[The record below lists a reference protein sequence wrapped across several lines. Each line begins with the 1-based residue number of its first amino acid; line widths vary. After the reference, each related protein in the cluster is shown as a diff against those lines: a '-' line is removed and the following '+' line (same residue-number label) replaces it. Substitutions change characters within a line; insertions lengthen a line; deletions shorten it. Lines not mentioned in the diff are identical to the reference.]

1 MPEHMLTGTSVRS
14 RQDPETKCQLGR
26 SISTTTGP
34 DRHRTLTMRS
44 RPCGMFSLT
53 SFTVQS
59 STVVSQVAESREPVV
74 GCDVARRLTYA
85 KHTLGA
91 LLRHGFGWGGK
102 NKNKCRC
109 PVVSLGQ
116 FHCRSDNQ
124 LDGTRPCLTE
134 STVRYCRQR
143 WVVFRLLFAA
153 PQSSTPTPVQSL
165 SLSLS
170 VSVHDS
176 MLQNLNRRATRAAD
190 GWKVCTSQAGGLSH
204 STTMKCFADHTHAG
218 RVVWF
223 YCSMRAP
230 AATRGWMGH
239 EAASILDTHTHT
251 QTYTHM
257 HMRTHRRVRCCSVYR
272 EYQIP

>member
-1 MPEHMLTGTSVRS
+1 M
-14 RQDPETKCQLGR
+14 
-26 SISTTTGP
+26 
-34 DRHRTLTMRS
+34 
-44 RPCGMFSLT
+44 
-53 SFTVQS
+53 
-59 STVVSQVAESREPVV
+59 
-74 GCDVARRLTYA
+74 
-85 KHTLGA
+85 
-91 LLRHGFGWGGK
+91 RHGLGWGGK

-230 AATRGWMGH
+230 AARRGWMGH

-251 QTYTHM
+251 HRHTHTCTRT
-257 HMRTHRRVRCCSVYR
+257 RTHGFVVARFIASTKFRDNHRRSGNLVTPPAAKRAPRQNRFHVVIRFAIYFA
-272 EYQIP
+272 IPHKRRGHHEEGITHTFLG